1 MMIWDAI
8 GAVGEIVGAA
18 GVIISLIYLA
28 VQIKNQ
34 NIQSQ
39 LTAENEMTSQWND
52 FWVTWRQIVN
62 SLGSMRKA

>member
-39 LTAENEMTSQWND
+39 LTAENEMTS
-52 FWVTWRQIVN
+52 
-62 SLGSMRKA
+62 